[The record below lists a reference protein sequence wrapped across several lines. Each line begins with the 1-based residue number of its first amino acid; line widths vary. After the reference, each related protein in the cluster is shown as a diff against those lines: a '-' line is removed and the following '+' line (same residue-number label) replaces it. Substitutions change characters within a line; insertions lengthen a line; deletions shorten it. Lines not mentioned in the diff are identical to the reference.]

1 MRIFAILVLAAC
13 LAGAVSAQPQ
23 SDAGQTAESQPTI
36 AASSQE
42 NHAGTHAT
50 EETLGPGDLISLV
63 VYDSPE
69 LSRNFRVDEEGGLRL
84 PMLRQHIQ
92 VAGLTM
98 DECENAIAA
107 ALVNEQVLV
116 NPIVSVSVTEF
127 HSRPIT
133 VVGAVKSPST
143 FQASSSM
150 TLLDALTRAGGMTD
164 NAGSM
169 ILISHQSSSEHPGL
183 AGLVERVPAKS
194 LQDPASNSA
203 NIVLQGGDIVRIPQA
218 GQVYMVGTVKHP
230 GPFYITN
237 NTDMT
242 MMRALSIAG
251 GLDAYASHT
260 AYIYRSDKDDQH
272 KTEIPVKL
280 SKILARKAPD
290 VPLYADDMV
299 YIPNRT
305 FAANGMKTLE
315 VAGAA
320 LGIAS
325 FFVYTVR

>member
-1 MRIFAILVLAAC
+1 MRTFAIFVLAAG
-13 LAGAVSAQPQ
+13 LAGSVCAQQQAVAS
-23 SDAGQTAESQPTI
+23 QTTESQATT

-42 NHAGTHAT
+42 SHAT
-50 EETLGPGDLISLV
+50 SHGAEETLGPGDLISLV

-98 DECENAIAA
+98 DECENAIAG
-107 ALVNEQVLV
+107 ALANEQVMV

-127 HSRPIT
+127 HSRPIS
-133 VVGAVKSPST
+133 VVGAVRTPST

-150 TLLDALTRAGGMTD
+150 TLLDAITRAGGMTD
-164 NAGSM
+164 NAGSE
-169 ILISHQSSSEHPGL
+169 IQISHQPSSEHPG
-183 AGLVERVPAKS
+183 AVGLVERVPAKS

-218 GQVYMVGTVKHP
+218 GQVYMVGNVKHP

-237 NTDMT
+237 NSEMT

-251 GLDAYASHT
+251 GLDSFASHT

-272 KTEIPVKL
+272 KSEIPIKL
-280 SKILARKAPD
+280 NKILARKAPD

-299 YIPNRT
+299 YIPNRPL
-305 FAANGMKTLE
+305 AANSMKALE
-315 VAGAA
+315 ITGAA

-325 FFVYTVR
+325 FFIYAVH